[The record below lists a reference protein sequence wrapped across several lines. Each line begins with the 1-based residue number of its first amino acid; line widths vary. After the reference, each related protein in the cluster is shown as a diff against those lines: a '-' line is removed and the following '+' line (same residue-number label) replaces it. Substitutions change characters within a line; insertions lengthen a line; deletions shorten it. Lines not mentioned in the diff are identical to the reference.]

1 MRQSFFA
8 TALCLSLVQTSVEG
22 RAHNKFAQLKIR
34 NGQPVVE
41 PAEQGGIL
49 GWAQDLFRRVVKPR
63 QSSGTCYEDLY
74 FNFVEELPNSESF
87 CQGYM
92 DYPNETVTVDYTP
105 TSTFTYTYTT
115 DVVTETELTRT
126 TRVSTV
132 TVTSTPVAKAKRD
145 AAPQITARA
154 ALDEASIAQV
164 FNMFRRQN
172 GDTSSTGTLND
183 TASMSSAF
191 SSACSCQNYGGATV
205 TETYTNDP
213 SVATLS
219 AFGATTT
226 TVTTTRGARATT
238 TTVTVVA
245 PPPLTSEVPSSA
257 APAPTVNG
265 TLIAS
270 TTTSSPAAPATP
282 TSPPVTCPDD
292 DGDVVSQMVA
302 AERFDYMVNCS
313 TDLISSNFYGA
324 LYYPTFGQCISACS
338 IADANFSSP
347 VCQGVSYHNSP
358 NVDGYNC
365 FLKTSGNGSVP
376 MPGVDSAILMRIV
389 LGVDAQ
395 DPDGT
400 TTEAVPFGGMTATLN
415 PGQMS
420 SSMSE
425 MMGNST
431 SSMPM
436 ITPGP
441 QMPQSGLLVNAGG
454 YTSFFTTVSD
464 GSTMSTGTVFSTY
477 YSANGVWY
485 SSYYTSYSLQW
496 ASATTEYAVGAQET
510 QIAGTNNTSTSQSNG
525 SDGGYTIISDR
536 NSTTYYP
543 GGYNVTEVIS
553 NQTYASNGTE
563 LSSTAVTSFYSYQT
577 GGGSSGSSGGSSGG
591 NSGSGNGSIISNEA
605 GVTSTAFYS
614 TQTVIINS
622 GATGGASGYAAS
634 GSIGAPSAS
643 ATTIYASGGTAYSSG
658 YIISGGFGGTGGAS
672 GNAGSGAITSMPG
685 SPSATVITNVNGTA
699 YSSGFAASGSIG
711 GAGGASGNAGSDAIE
726 TLPASTSATVILN
739 TGGTAFSSGFAAS
752 GSIGGTGGAS
762 GTAASG
768 SIPSVSTSN
777 APRTG
782 EYSTTTP
789 LGTAPLNT
797 APSAGFPSGYT
808 APPLSTGTSPLTDTG
823 NRTGSQS
830 PPLSTGPA
838 PYTSELPR
846 TGEYS
851 TTSDSFIISFPT
863 GYPPLVP
870 SSPSSGAPPSYQ
882 TNGSMPVGTGTG
894 TSPVSTSEA
903 PRTGEYSTTSPILV
917 GYSPVSTPSGPR
929 TGEYSTT
936 APASSGSPVPSGN
949 DTTSLVPTMPPSY
962 PSVPISSGSPLP
974 SLNSTPPAATGS
986 FSNTGLPRTGSQS
999 LSSSFTLGT
1008 GTSPPIYTMPTPP
1021 PYIPASCS
1029 NYTMGTMTV
1038 TETFTSFGCFDT
1050 CPPTSTPSS
1059 GSWGPPGGYGPYA
1072 APQAFGPE
1080 GGAGW
1085 SNPHQ
1090 FPPPAET
1097 TSA

>member
-8 TALCLSLVQTSVEG
+8 TALCLSLVHTSVEG

-41 PAEQGGIL
+41 PAEQGGVL

-115 DVVTETELTRT
+115 DVITETELTRT

-172 GDTSSTGTLND
+172 GDTSSMGTLND

-205 TETYTNDP
+205 TETYTNDAE
-213 SVATLS
+213 VATLS
-219 AFGATTT
+219 AFGATTS

-245 PPPLTSEVPSSA
+245 PPPALSSPA
-257 APAPTVNG
+257 APASSVNA
-265 TLIAS
+265 TAIAS
-270 TTTSSPAAPATP
+270 TTSSSPAAPATP
-282 TSPPVTCPDD
+282 TALPVTCPDEN
-292 DGDVVSQMVA
+292 GDVISQMVA
-302 AERFDYMVNCS
+302 AERFDYIVNCS
-313 TDLISSNFYGA
+313 TDLTSSNFYGA

-347 VCQGVSYHNSP
+347 VCQGVSYYNSP
-358 NVDGYNC
+358 NIDGYNC

-376 MPGVDSAILMRIV
+376 MPGVDSAILLRIV
-389 LGVDAQ
+389 MGVDAQ

-441 QMPQSGLLVNAGG
+441 PMPQSGLLVNAGG
-454 YTSFFTTVSD
+454 YTSFSTYVSAGTTY
-464 GSTMSTGTVFSTY
+464 STGTVFSTY
-477 YSANGVWY
+477 HSESGSWY
-485 SSYYTSYSLQW
+485 ESYYTSYSLQW
-496 ASATTEYAVGAQET
+496 ASATTEYAIGAQET
-510 QIAGTNNTSTSQSNG
+510 QIAGTNTTTTSQSNG
-525 SDGGYTIISDR
+525 ADGGYSIISDR

-577 GGGSSGSSGGSSGG
+577 GGGSSGSNGGSSGG
-591 NSGSGNGSIISNEA
+591 NSNGSIITNEA
-605 GVTSTAFYS
+605 GVTSTSFYS

-634 GSIGAPSAS
+634 GVNGAS

-658 YIISGGFGGTGGAS
+658 YVISGGFGGTGGAS
-672 GNAGSGAITSMPG
+672 GYANSGAITSVPA

-699 YSSGFAASGSIG
+699 YSSGFAASGVIG
-711 GAGGASGNAGSDAIE
+711 GTGGASGNAGSGAIE
-726 TLPASTSATVILN
+726 TLPASTSATVILS

-752 GSIGGTGGAS
+752 GSVGGTGGSS

-768 SIPSVSTSN
+768 SIPSSPVSTSN
-777 APRTG
+777 LPRTG

-808 APPLSTGTSPLTDTG
+808 PVLPPLSTGTSPLTDTG

-863 GYPPLVP
+863 GYPPFVP

-882 TNGSMPVGTGTG
+882 TNGSISVITGTG
-894 TSPVSTSEA
+894 TSPMSTSNL
-903 PRTGEYSTTSPILV
+903 PRTGEYSTTSPTLV
-917 GYSPVSTPSGPR
+917 AYPPVSTPSGPR

-962 PSVPISSGSPLP
+962 PSLPISSGSPLP
-974 SLNSTPPAATGS
+974 SLNSTLPPPTGS
-986 FSNTGLPRTGSQS
+986 FSNSGLPRTGSQAP
-999 LSSSFTLGT
+999 SSSFTLGT
-1008 GTSPPIYTMPTPP
+1008 GTSPPIYTLPTPPP

-1029 NYTMGTMTV
+1029 NYTMGTITV

-1050 CPPTSTPSS
+1050 CPPTSAPSS

-1090 FPPPAET
+1090 FPPAAET